1 MEYWNDGF
9 LEVILQYSNT
19 PICLLAE
26 VHMKR
31 STERILVTHAGTLP
45 QPKDLKEMLD
55 AKNEGK
61 PYDHEA
67 YSRRVRSAVAE
78 GVRQQV
84 DCGVDIVNDGELGK
98 PNFSRYTRER
108 LSGFVEKPAGPDF
121 RPTSIFGRDMIEF
134 SEYFNRGGRTSIGH
148 HSRVFYCAEPLKY
161 VGHAEVKA
169 DIENLK
175 AALQGKPIEEAFL
188 PAIAPGTMEHW
199 MKNEYYPTD
208 EAYLF
213 AIADAMHEE
222 YKAIVDAGFVL
233 QIDDPDL
240 ADAWQMYPQ
249 MSVAEYRKYQELRIS
264 ALNHGLRDLPIDRVR
279 FHMCWGSYHGPH
291 KYDIPLRDI
300 VDLILKVRAGAYSIE
315 ASNPCHEHEW
325 RVWREVK
332 LPDDKVLI
340 PGVAGHYSD
349 FIEHPQAIADRLVNF
364 ARLVGKENVIAGT
377 DCGIGTRVGHP
388 QVAWAKFQAMAEG
401 ARLATKQLWGR

>member
-1 MEYWNDGF
+1 
-9 LEVILQYSNT
+9 
-19 PICLLAE
+19 
-26 VHMKR
+26 MKR

-84 DCGVDIVNDGELGK
+84 NCGVDIVNDGELGK

-175 AALQGKPIEEAFL
+175 AALQGKAIEEAFL

-208 EAYLF
+208 EAYLL
-213 AIADAMHEE
+213 AIAEAMHEE

-249 MSVAEYRKYQELRIS
+249 MSVAEYRKYQELRID

-291 KYDIPLRDI
+291 KYDIPLSDI

-349 FIEHPQAIADRLVNF
+349 FIEHQQAIADRLVNF